1 MGKIL
6 LVDDD
11 RATNFYNQIILK
23 RNKVDHDIKVM
34 ENGLKAIEYIRNNSQ
49 PDFIFLDINMP
60 VMDGFQFLEAYES
73 WLEGETNN
81 TKIYVMMSVVLS
93 DDKLKKL
100 AHYNYVKVINSKV
113 LTKTE
118 INKILKN

>member
-11 RATNFYNQIILK
+11 KATNFYNQIILK
-23 RNKVDHDIKVM
+23 RNKVDYEIKVL
-34 ENGLKAIEYIRNNSQ
+34 ENGLMAMEYIQGNTL

-60 VMDGFQFLEAYES
+60 VMDGFQFLKAYEGF
-73 WLEGETNN
+73 LKGETNN

-93 DDKLKKL
+93 LEKLQELENYK
-100 AHYNYVKVINSKV
+100 YVKVLNSKM
-113 LTKTE
+113 LTNSQ
-118 INKILKN
+118 INKILKT